1 MAQTTKAAGH
11 GPTPQAQQH
20 TNPGCMGGQGTAGRR
35 VARAARL
42 GSRSRGLTLLVA
54 LLLSAACQQ
63 DAGHSAAP
71 RAGTGEDP
79 AAAMSHAGASVEPA
93 AGASAGGATDNGATD
108 NGATD
113 NGATDNGATD
123 NGATDNGATDD
134 GSAANSPAANGA
146 ADNEIVAAQSGAGT
160 SPGDD
165 ESNFSG
171 ESPGLVLRLVE
182 PADGPAAS
190 GSNTDPAA
198 SRDPPG
204 LNDPL
209 NSNLGE
215 PLDADAAQAL
225 LSRAPAL
232 TADTSATVPF
242 RFPSTTKAPPRAGTD
257 RQLVFPPAGEST
269 VPSVSSEAP
278 LALLRYQPEGEV
290 AMASHLSLT
299 FSEPMVPLGTVDDVA
314 LPAEAVPVL
323 LAPQPPGTWRWIDTR
338 TLVFEPETRFAYA
351 THHRVEV
358 AKGLSSALGSTLPA
372 SASWRFSTAA
382 PNVIDQRPWGESL
395 PLQPLIALAFDQ
407 PVRGAEVLAHARLTR
422 EVLLVLDT
430 EQTLRL
436 AEPGELASDDG
447 AQELIARYGAERV
460 VVLAATEPLS
470 RDSSLVLE
478 IADGVQGAEGPR
490 RSEQPWR
497 HAYKTF
503 APLTIVRHA
512 GTADRPLSPHGW
524 LTIDCNNPLDE
535 ETVTTET
542 VSIAPS
548 VPGLHVTVQGRRL
561 LLRGDFRGQGRFEV
575 TLGEDIGDLHGQTLQ
590 GGRELTIHVDP
601 LPPSFTL
608 AGGGMQVLDPGVE
621 PSLDLT
627 AWNVGEV
634 RLDVSRVTAAQ
645 WPLTRAWSQGHRNK
659 EPIPQVGELLTSVT
673 LDLSADLDAT
683 VEKTLGLASLLDGN
697 PGQLLLRSH
706 WHDGETMRSDFSW
719 VQSTELGLHA
729 ALDGEQLLVWVT
741 DLADG
746 TPQPDVEVS
755 LQGADTAD
763 GLAARTDAGGLA
775 RLPLSGETP
784 SVQWLVARRGDDV
797 ALLPENRWI
806 VSHRTPSQWVARDHG
821 VTPLFYVFDD
831 RGLYKPG
838 EEVRVKGWVRQVS
851 WKKGGQ
857 TTSLP
862 NVSGRFVG
870 WRLRDARWVERAQG
884 TAQLDAFGGFDLSC
898 VLPDDLN
905 LGQATIEFALDDAGL
920 SGGSVHGHSLQIQ
933 EFRLPEYEVSVTAS
947 PGAVVLGDDV
957 QLVAEAL
964 YYTGGALPD
973 APVSWSLDAEPTT
986 HAPPGWPGF
995 SFGEW
1000 HPWWGYGSYDGWGGA
1015 SGSSSGHWDWT
1026 AATDASGRHRLTA
1039 ELLAMNPPQPMRLSV
1054 EAAVT
1059 DVNFQRWAGTASVL
1073 VHPSE
1078 HALGL
1083 RTERGFVELGDPLA
1097 LSFVVVD
1104 LDGLPVSDRDV
1115 SLVATRREWGLKDGT
1130 WVEEEV
1136 ARIEVAAVSESAPV
1150 SVELMLTEGGSWTLT
1165 ARCFDGD
1172 GRPYI
1177 SSRSVWVSGGE
1188 SRPSRALELE
1198 ELTLISDKASYEPG
1212 DLAEVLVVAPHGGGS
1227 GLYTLRRDG
1236 VVSSGSFVCD
1246 GSDHTLRLPISAA
1259 YCPEVELSVE
1269 WVGSAVRT
1277 ESGGTSRPDQPTRP
1291 AYAAATITLSVPP
1304 EAQRLQ
1310 VLATPAATE
1319 LPPGSETSVEVAV
1332 LDAQGGPV
1340 AGAQV
1345 ALVVVDEAV
1354 LAMTRRELADPLGV
1368 FHPTHPGRTS
1378 DYRSRDMVHLSDPD
1392 IEVPKSF
1399 GAMVD
1404 RFPPSQ
1410 NDDGSGEGGADD
1422 YDGGDAERLQGL
1434 RSLGYMGEG
1443 DYAEAPM
1450 AMARKARGFGGD
1462 AADDGAGPAIRLR
1475 TNFDVLAAFVPAV
1488 VTDGSGRAQIPITL
1502 PDRLTRYRILA
1513 LAVEGDGRAGMG
1525 ESALTARL
1533 PLMVRPSPPRFLNV
1547 GDSAELPL
1555 VVHNRLDEDLLVDV
1569 GLGATGLDLGE
1580 AANHSARRVLV
1591 PARDRVEVRFEVSA
1605 HEPGEARLSAV
1616 VAAVLSPELADG
1628 ARAEFPVLTPATAEA
1643 FATYGHLD
1651 DDLTVQPLRPPTDAL
1666 PGFGGLELTFA
1677 TTALAE
1683 LTDAVIQL
1691 ATYPYQCA
1699 EQRASRVMAM
1709 AALGDVLAAF
1719 DAAGLP
1725 DEPELDGQ
1733 VREDIEQLSALQN
1746 SDGGWSFWRKDE
1758 RSDPYLSVHVT
1769 QALLLA
1775 QQAGADVPEEALQR
1789 GLAYVFDL
1797 RAHLNARTPRMPA
1810 PIAQVIRAYGLSLLH
1825 RAGHDVADDA
1835 HDLLRA
1841 AALDDWPL
1849 DGLGWLLPVLAAD
1862 PSLKDDVAQV
1872 HRQLSNRVVET
1883 ASTAHFVEGYDQAGE
1898 LVLAASRRGDAVVL
1912 DGLLASRLDEDLQ
1925 PKLVRG
1931 LLSHRVAG
1939 RWHTTQESVFA
1950 LLALSRY
1957 FALHEGQTPDL
1968 TAGLWMGEQLVAEE
1982 DFAGRTSERRNVLV
1996 PLDALNSMADDDTV
2010 DLTVASAGPGR
2021 LYWRMGLAYASLDL
2035 SSESVSAGFT
2045 VEREYEAL
2053 DDPGDVARDEQGGW
2067 VIRRG
2072 ARVAVRLTLVNTSRR
2087 FHVALVD
2094 RLPGGFEILN
2104 SAFAIT
2110 GAVPETEQALDP
2122 GVFWRCW
2129 FWGRQW
2135 YDHENLRDAQAEVFA
2150 LGLSP
2155 GVHRYSYVARAT
2167 TPGSYVV
2174 PPAKAEEM
2182 YAPETFGRSDSA
2194 RVLIE

>member
-11 GPTPQAQQH
+11 GASHQARGH
-20 TNPGCMGGQGTAGRR
+20 EDSG
-35 VARAARL
+35 
-42 GSRSRGLTLLVA
+42 RSRGQGLSGPEIAKVSPGLSWSRRLA
-54 LLLSAACQQ
+54 LLAALLFSAACQQ
-63 DAGHSAAP
+63 DTGLSAVLT
-71 RAGTGEDP
+71 AGTEADQ
-79 AAAMSHAGASVEPA
+79 A
-93 AGASAGGATDNGATD
+93 
-108 NGATD
+108 
-113 NGATDNGATD
+113 
-123 NGATDNGATDD
+123 
-134 GSAANSPAANGA
+134 A
-146 ADNEIVAAQSGAGT
+146 ADNEAVIKGSGT
-160 SPGDD
+160 DPESGD
-165 ESNFSG
+165 G
-171 ESPGLVLRLVE
+171 EQNDDSDAPVGLILNLVE
-182 PADGPAAS
+182 PADVPAPDGSSTGSAS
-190 GSNTDPAA
+190 SDQP
-198 SRDPPG
+198 SE
-204 LNDPL
+204 
-209 NSNLGE
+209 LGE
-215 PLDADAAQAL
+215 PLGEAAAQAL

-232 TADTSATVPF
+232 TADTSAAVPF
-242 RFPSTTKAPPRAGTD
+242 RFPATTKAPPRAGSD
-257 RQLVFPPAGEST
+257 RQLVFPPAGDST
-269 VPSVSSEAP
+269 VPSLSSEAP
-278 LALLRYQPEGEV
+278 LVLLRYQPEGEV

-323 LAPQPPGTWRWIDTR
+323 LAPQPPGTWRWLDTR
-338 TLVFEPETRFAYA
+338 TLVFEPEERFAYS

-358 AKGLSSALGSTLPA
+358 LQGLTSALGSTLPA
-372 SASWRFSTAA
+372 SESWRFSTAA
-382 PNVIDQRPWGESL
+382 PTVVDQRPWGESL
-395 PLQPLIALAFDQ
+395 ALQPLIALAFDQ
-407 PVRGAEVLAHARLTR
+407 PVHGAEVLAHARLTR
-422 EVLLVLDT
+422 EVMVLFGT

-436 AEPGELASDDG
+436 ADPTERSNDEG

-460 VVLAATEPLS
+460 VVLATTEPLPKDS
-470 RDSSLVLE
+470 RLLLE
-478 IADGVQGAEGPR
+478 IVDGVKGSEGPR
-490 RSEQPWR
+490 RSEQPWD
-497 HAYKTF
+497 HTYKTF

-524 LTIDCNNPLDE
+524 LTIDFNNPLDE

-542 VSIAPS
+542 VSIAPP
-548 VPGLHVTVQGRRL
+548 VPGLHVSVQGQRL

-575 TLGEDIGDLHGQTLQ
+575 TLDDVLGDLYGQTLHR
-590 GGRELTIHVDP
+590 GRELTIHVDP
-601 LPPSFTL
+601 LAPSFVI
-608 AGGGMQVLDPGVE
+608 AGGGMVVLDPGVE

-634 RLDVSRVTAAQ
+634 RLDVSRVTPGQ
-645 WPLTRAWSQGHRNK
+645 WPQTRAWSQGHRSK
-659 EPIPQVGELLTSVT
+659 EPIPQMGELLTSVR
-673 LDLSADLDAT
+673 LDLAANLDAT
-683 VEKTLGLASLLDGN
+683 VEKALGLASLLEGA
-697 PGQLLLRSH
+697 PGQLLVRSA
-706 WHDGETMRSDFSW
+706 WHDGETMRGEFTW
-719 VQSTELGLHA
+719 VQSTKLGLHA

-746 TPQPDVEVS
+746 TPLPDVEVS
-755 LQGADTAD
+755 LQGADTRD
-763 GLAARTDAGGLA
+763 GLAARTGAGGLA
-775 RLPLSGETP
+775 RLTLPGETP
-784 SVQWLVARRGDDV
+784 SVQWLVARRGNDL

-806 VSHRTPSQWVARDHG
+806 VSHRTPSQWIARDHG
-821 VTPLFYVFDD
+821 ATPAFYVFDD

-838 EEVRVKGWVRQVS
+838 EELRVKGWVRQVS

-862 NVSGRFVG
+862 NLSGRFVG
-870 WRLRDARWVERAQG
+870 WRLRDARWVERAVG
-884 TAQLDAFGGFDLSC
+884 TARLDAFGGFDLTYE
-898 VLPDDLN
+898 LPDDLN
-905 LGQATIEFALDDAGL
+905 LGSATLEFALDDAAL
-920 SGGSVHGHSLQIQ
+920 SGGSAHRHSFQVQ

-947 PGAVVLGDDV
+947 PGSVVLGDDV
-957 QLVAEAL
+957 ELVAEAL

-973 APVSWSLDAEPTT
+973 APVSWSLDAKPTT

-1015 SGSSSGHWDWT
+1015 SDSSSGHWDWT

-1039 ELLAMNPPQPMRLSV
+1039 ELLAMNPPQPMRLTV

-1073 VHPSE
+1073 VHPSD

-1083 RTERGFVELGDPLA
+1083 RTERGFVELGDALP

-1104 LDGLPVSDRDV
+1104 LDGVPVSDRDV
-1115 SLVATRREWGLKDGT
+1115 SLVATRREWALKDGE
-1130 WVEEEV
+1130 WGEEEV
-1136 ARIEVAAVSESAPV
+1136 ARVEVAAVSEGEPV
-1150 SVELMLTEGGSWTLT
+1150 SVDLLLTEGGSWTLT

-1177 SSRSVWVSGGE
+1177 SSRNVWVSGGE
-1188 SRPSRALELE
+1188 SRPSRDLALE
-1198 ELTLISDKASYEPG
+1198 ELTLISDKSSYAPG

-1236 VVSSGSFVCD
+1236 VVSSGSFVCE
-1246 GSDHTLRLPISAA
+1246 GSDHTLRLPITAG
-1259 YCPEVELSVE
+1259 YFPEVELSVE
-1269 WVGSAVRT
+1269 WVGSALRT
-1277 ESGGTSRPDQPTRP
+1277 EPGGTPRPDQPMRP
-1291 AYAAATITLSVPP
+1291 AYAAATITLAVPP

-1310 VLATPAATE
+1310 VMATPAATE
-1319 LPPGSETSVEVAV
+1319 LSPGSETSIEVAV
-1332 LDAQGGPV
+1332 LDANGEPLP
-1340 AGAQV
+1340 GAQV

-1354 LAMTRRELADPLGV
+1354 LAMTQRELADPLGV
-1368 FHPTHPGRTS
+1368 FHPRHPGRTS

-1399 GAMVD
+1399 GALVD
-1404 RFPPSQ
+1404 RYPQSQ
-1410 NDDGSGEGGADD
+1410 SDDDGQGEGGADS
-1422 YDGGDAERLQGL
+1422 YGGDATSIDSL
-1434 RSLGYMGEG
+1434 RQLGYTGDG

-1450 AMARKARGFGGD
+1450 RAMKARAFGGA

-1488 VTDGSGRAQIPITL
+1488 VTDGSGRAQISVTL

-1533 PLMVRPSPPRFLNV
+1533 PLMIRPSPPRFLNV

-1555 VVHNRLDEDLLVDV
+1555 VVHNSLDEDLLVDV
-1569 GLGATGLDLGE
+1569 GLTAIGLDLGDS
-1580 AANHSARRVLV
+1580 ANHSARRVLV
-1591 PARDRVEVRFEVSA
+1591 PARDRVEVRFAVSA
-1605 HEPGEARLSAV
+1605 DQPGDAQLSAV

-1651 DDLTVQPLRPPTDAL
+1651 DDLTVQPLRPPTGVL

-1699 EQRASRVMAM
+1699 EQRASRVMAV

-1719 DAAGLP
+1719 DAAEMP
-1725 DEPELDGQ
+1725 SEAELAAQ
-1733 VREDIEQLSALQN
+1733 VNEDIEQLGALQN

-1775 QQAGADVPEEALQR
+1775 RQAGTDVPEEGLQR

-1797 RAHLNARTPRMPA
+1797 RAHLNARSPRMPEA
-1810 PIAQVIRAYGLSLLH
+1810 VEQVIRAYGLSLLH
-1825 RAGHDVADDA
+1825 RAGQDVADSA

-1841 AALDDWPL
+1841 ADLEDWPL

-1862 PSLKDDVAQV
+1862 PSLKEDVARV

-1883 ASTAHFVEGYDQAGE
+1883 ASTAHFVEGYDQGGE
-1898 LVLAASRRGDAVVL
+1898 LVLAATRRADAVVL
-1912 DGLLASRLDEDLQ
+1912 DGLLASGLDLDLQ

-1957 FALHEGQTPDL
+1957 FALHEGVTPDL
-1968 TAGLWMGEQLVAEE
+1968 TAALWMGEQLVAEE
-1982 DFAGRTSERRNVLV
+1982 DFAGRSSERRNVLV
-1996 PLDALNSMADDDTV
+1996 PLDALDALDALNDDDSV
-2010 DLTVASAGPGR
+2010 DLTVGSVGPGR
-2021 LYWRMGLAYASLDL
+2021 LYWRMGLRYASLDL
-2035 SSESVSAGFT
+2035 TSAPVSAGFT
-2045 VEREYEAL
+2045 VERAYEAL
-2053 DDPGDVARDEQGGW
+2053 DDPGDVVRDESGGW
-2067 VIRRG
+2067 TIRRG

-2087 FHVALVD
+2087 FHVALID
-2094 RLPGGFEILN
+2094 RLPGGFEMLN
-2104 SAFAIT
+2104 SAFAVT
-2110 GAVPETEQALDP
+2110 GAVPEHEQALDP
-2122 GVFWRCW
+2122 DVFWRCW

-2155 GVHRYSYVARAT
+2155 GVHHYSYVARAT

-2182 YAPETFGRSDSA
+2182 YAPETFGRSDST